1 MSQSGLVRELVDGL
15 ERLDRNSIGFGER
28 TSLSAGR
35 VDLRELQEEDFEEDF
50 TSQHLKDSGSLQLEA
65 NSDIRAALLE
75 NDDAELVSRSVRRPQ
90 SSQSD
95 EHSDQSQF
103 SKAFY
108 KFWGLKWHAKVFD
121 RKLPLGPQMYRFHN
135 VGLYTHYA
143 GVGLS
148 GGISGLCLNFCFY
161 VYKGSTNVCGNAPS
175 LIFLAW

>member
-1 MSQSGLVRELVDGL
+1 M
-15 ERLDRNSIGFGER
+15 DRNSIGFGER

-35 VDLRELQEEDFEEDF
+35 VDLRELQEEDFEEDS
-50 TSQHLKDSGSLQLEA
+50 TPSQQHLNEAVSLQLEA

-75 NDDAELVSRSVRRPQ
+75 NDEADLVSRSSRRLQ

-95 EHSDQSQF
+95 EHSEQSQF
-103 SKAFY
+103 SKTFY